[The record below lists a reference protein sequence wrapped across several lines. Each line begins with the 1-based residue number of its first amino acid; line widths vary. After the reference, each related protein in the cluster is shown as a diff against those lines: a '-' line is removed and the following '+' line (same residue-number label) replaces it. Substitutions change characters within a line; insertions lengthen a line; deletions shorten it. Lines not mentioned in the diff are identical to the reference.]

1 MVLFLFLFGGIS
13 AILPPSHEGRVV
25 YVTQAGQGV
34 MINYGSAPHISP
46 LRSLRLTVSDYTPF
60 IVCLQPVRGVLID
73 IQVGLRE
80 NSATLT
86 SSHLESLISTVRNPY
101 DIVGPTMD
109 TTLMGGTR
117 PLRNPSKPCTSQSD
131 SGPFSVFTVLQVQ

>member
-1 MVLFLFLFGGIS
+1 MGGEDNLQQLKECRQQQSLFLFLFGGIS

-60 IVCLQPVRGVLID
+60 VVCLQPVRGVLID
-73 IQVGLRE
+73 IQVG
-80 NSATLT
+80 
-86 SSHLESLISTVRNPY
+86 
-101 DIVGPTMD
+101 
-109 TTLMGGTR
+109 
-117 PLRNPSKPCTSQSD
+117 
-131 SGPFSVFTVLQVQ
+131 SV

>member
-1 MVLFLFLFGGIS
+1 M
-13 AILPPSHEGRVV
+13 
-25 YVTQAGQGV
+25 TQAGQGV

-46 LRSLRLTVSDYTPF
+46 LRSLWLTVSDYTPF
-60 IVCLQPVRGVLID
+60 VVCLQPVRGVLID

-101 DIVGPTMD
+101 DTVGPTLG
-109 TTLMGGTR
+109 TTLMSVTKRVWSTFAESGNEAFGADA
-117 PLRNPSKPCTSQSD
+117 PLSNH
-131 SGPFSVFTVLQVQ
+131 